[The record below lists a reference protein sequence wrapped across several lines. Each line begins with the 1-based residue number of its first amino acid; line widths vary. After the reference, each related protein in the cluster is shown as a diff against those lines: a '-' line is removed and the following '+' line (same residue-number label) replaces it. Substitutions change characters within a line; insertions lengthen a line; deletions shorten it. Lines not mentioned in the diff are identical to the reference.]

1 MHSYSYQYE
10 TSPRK
15 LKPEYNNK
23 RKPSQS
29 GTKKKTVNKK
39 ANNKQSTKK
48 QVPKKDKKQQENIS
62 KNNHISNIRTR
73 ISIFAKCF
81 IIFLIF
87 FISIYRNS
95 LITQSFAKI
104 QDLKA
109 EITELQKINNQLEIN
124 IQNSINTNNIE
135 KAAKELLGMQKLSNR
150 QIVYISLSKKDYVE
164 PRTEEIIIEKE
175 QNLLEK
181 IIEKIQNMF

>member
-15 LKPEYNNK
+15 LKPEYSNK
-23 RKPSQS
+23 KSKSVQAKAR
-29 GTKKKTVNKK
+29 KKTSKK
-39 ANNKQSTKK
+39 QTPKAESKKQSKK
-48 QVPKKDKKQQENIS
+48 QNENTSKKTKSN
-62 KNNHISNIRTR
+62 NIRTK

-81 IIFLIF
+81 IMFIIC

-95 LITQSFAKI
+95 LISQSFTKI
-104 QDLKA
+104 QNLKA
-109 EITELQKINNQLEIN
+109 EIAELQKINNQLEIN

-150 QIVYISLSKKDYVE
+150 QIAYISLSKKDYVE
-164 PRTEEIIIEKE
+164 PRTEEIIIEEE
-175 QNLLEK
+175 QNILQKL
-181 IIEKIQNMF
+181 IEKIQNIF

>member
-15 LKPEYNNK
+15 LKPEYNK
-23 RKPSQS
+23 RKPNLT

-39 ANNKQSTKK
+39 IDKKQSAKK
-48 QVPKKDKKQQENIS
+48 QIPKKDKNQKENIS
-62 KNNHISNIRTR
+62 KNNKTSSIKTK

-87 FISIYRNS
+87 FMSIYRNS

-109 EITELQKINNQLEIN
+109 KITELQKTNNQLEIN

-175 QNLLEK
+175 QNLIEK